1 MKLCNHE
8 YLDADGNRSNA
19 KPPSFGSRNSL
30 LCVDSAIHY
39 RLKLPVI
46 VQAQCLVTIGI
57 DEVGLPRG
65 GATPQGLQVSQSR
78 EAVQVG
84 HVKGSTFVRILSMN
98 MTFIDTNITKMH

>member
-1 MKLCNHE
+1 MRVFHHE
-8 YLDADGNRSNA
+8 YLDADDNRPNA
-19 KPPSFGSRNSL
+19 KPPSSGSRNSL

-65 GATPQGLQVSQSR
+65 GANPQGLQVSQLR
-78 EAVQVG
+78 EAVQV
-84 HVKGSTFVRILSMN
+84 
-98 MTFIDTNITKMH
+98 

>member
-1 MKLCNHE
+1 MKLCHHE

-30 LCVDSAIHY
+30 LCVDSAIHDS
-39 RLKLPVI
+39 LKLPVI
-46 VQAQCLVTIGI
+46 VQVQCIGTNGI

-65 GATPQGLQVSQSR
+65 GETPQGLQVSQSR

>member
-1 MKLCNHE
+1 MKLCHHE
-8 YLDADGNRSNA
+8 YLDADGNRPNA

-30 LCVDSAIHY
+30 LCVDSAIHDC
-39 RLKLPVI
+39 LKLPVI
-46 VQAQCLVTIGI
+46 AQVQCLVTIGI

-84 HVKGSTFVRILSMN
+84 HVKGSTCVRILSLN
-98 MTFIDTNITKMH
+98 MTFIDKSITKMH